1 MYIYNGKDGKFAF
14 NKEKISFIHLKYC
27 DIYFHF
33 INKEVLSINFN
44 SEKEAE
50 EEFDYM
56 MDKMK

>member
-1 MYIYNGKDGKFAF
+1 MYIYIGKNGKFAF
-14 NKEKISFIHLKYC
+14 NKENIAFIQLKGC
-27 DIYFHF
+27 KIYFYF
-33 INKEVLSINFN
+33 INKEALSVDLN